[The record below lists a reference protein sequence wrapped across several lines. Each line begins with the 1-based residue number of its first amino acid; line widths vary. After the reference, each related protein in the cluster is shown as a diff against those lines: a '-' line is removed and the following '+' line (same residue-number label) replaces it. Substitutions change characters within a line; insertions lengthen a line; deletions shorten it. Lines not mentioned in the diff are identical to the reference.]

1 MGTPLSEELQR
12 LESLTKAIKT
22 SENKLTLAL
31 SLAYIGVWI
40 LDVQTNRLEWDEQ
53 MRILFEV
60 EDSEFEPTYQFFE
73 SRLHP
78 DDVKG
83 VNQAVKEALHGEE
96 FDYTYRVKC
105 HDGGFKRIRGKG
117 KATFDIDGKPVE
129 FVGVCLIEAGC
140 G

>member
-1 MGTPLSEELQR
+1 METSLSEELQR

-60 EDSEFEPTYQFFE
+60 EDSEFELLINFLNRGCIQMT
-73 SRLHP
+73 L
-78 DDVKG
+78 KG
-83 VNQAVKEALHGEE
+83 SI
-96 FDYTYRVKC
+96 
-105 HDGGFKRIRGKG
+105 KR
-117 KATFDIDGKPVE
+117 
-129 FVGVCLIEAGC
+129 
-140 G
+140 